1 MPKPTTASMSKSTNT
16 LPSAPPEAPD
26 AKVMIAASSDPRP
39 KGRIR
44 RKFTTA
50 QKRAI
55 LAEAD
60 RCSEPGD
67 VGALLRKHGIYSST
81 LSRWRAAVEKDA
93 ALRGAGRPAKLD
105 EKDREIARLHRELER
120 MQVRAARA
128 EALVDL
134 QKKLFSVLDHMS
146 TPGQPS

>member
-1 MPKPTTASMSKSTNT
+1 MPKPKSAAMPKSMNT
-16 LPSAPPEAPD
+16 SSSAPPEAPGST
-26 AKVMIAASSDPRP
+26 VMTAASSDPRP
-39 KGRIR
+39 KGRTR
-44 RKFTTA
+44 RKFTAA

-67 VGALLRKHGIYSST
+67 IGALLRKHGIYSST
-81 LSRWRAAVEKDA
+81 LSRWRAALEKDL

-134 QKKLFSVLDHMS
+134 QKKLFSVLDPMS
-146 TPGQPS
+146 TFGQPS